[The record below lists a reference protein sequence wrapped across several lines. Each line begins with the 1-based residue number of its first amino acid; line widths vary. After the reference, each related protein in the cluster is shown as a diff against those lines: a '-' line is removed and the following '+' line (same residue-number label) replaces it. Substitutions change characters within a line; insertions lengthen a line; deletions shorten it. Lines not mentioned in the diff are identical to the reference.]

1 MMFPRFTFFFVGI
14 FFIILPVS
22 AFAQDVKLLILGDSL
37 SAGYGLTQE
46 ESWPYLL
53 QNTWQSQNIQVI
65 NAAVSGE
72 TSRGGLSRLPRL
84 IELHQPS
91 HLLIELGGNDGLR
104 GYSIADMQENI
115 EKIIQLATNNDVTVL
130 LQEMKIPSNFGRR
143 YTQMFTESFPQIAD
157 KHDIP
162 LIPFLLEDVALKQE
176 LMQSDG
182 IHPNKTAQPLI
193 ADFMQQQLEP
203 ILLGNN

>member
-1 MMFPRFTFFFVGI
+1 MFPRFTFFFVGI